1 MSVRGTGTRFGRGEI
16 GAVSMAGRA
25 GWADSGG
32 LIAQALR
39 ELTQRRGD
47 VRRIVLTHFH
57 EDHAGAAA
65 EIAAWSAAEVIAGAG
80 DAGRPNCRWAHSPA
94 PARRSR
100 DSATARRYSAALP
113 TGSRRPPTYSP
124 TNLRRIDPLDV
135 HRRCQPGAGGR
146 IP

>member
-1 MSVRGTGTRFGRGEI
+1 
-16 GAVSMAGRA
+16 MAGRA
-25 GWADSGG
+25 GWADSAG

-100 DSATARRYSAALP
+100 DSATARRYSAALR
-113 TGSRRPPTYSP
+113 TSGGLTRLTSTGGVSLVLAVGSRRPG
-124 TNLRRIDPLDV
+124 RGV
-135 HRRCQPGAGGR
+135 AGFRAG
-146 IP
+146 